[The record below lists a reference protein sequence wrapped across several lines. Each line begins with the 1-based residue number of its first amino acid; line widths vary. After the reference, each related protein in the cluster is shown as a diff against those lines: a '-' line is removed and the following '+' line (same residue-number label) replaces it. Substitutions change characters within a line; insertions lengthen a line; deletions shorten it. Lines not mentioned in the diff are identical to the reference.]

1 MTPILAAAV
10 LVELFTSEGCSSCPP
25 ADAVLARLHR
35 EQPVPGVQLIVLSE
49 HVDYWNSLGWK
60 DPFSAALFSDRQG
73 QYSGHIYTPQAVVDG
88 RADVLGS
95 DERAIVR
102 AVAAAGREPHGTLR
116 LTATPSG
123 VRIAVTGLSGHSD
136 AEVMVAVVED
146 GLVSRVERGENAGRT
161 LAHTAVVRAL
171 QRGGTIPAAADRWT
185 NEVPVSLDGSWRR
198 PRVVCFR
205 PGRALPADSRRGRPR
220 GRTRR
225 RCRRARSAR
234 RRRSGSWCEEGSCS
248 LTRARAVPVSETL
261 FEPRDS
267 RDLHGCVCALSHNCA
282 RDL

>member
-25 ADAVLARLHR
+25 AEGVVARLHR

-49 HVDYWNSLGWK
+49 HVDYWNSLGWE
-60 DPFSAALFSDRQG
+60 DRFSAAFCSDRQG

-102 AVAAAGREPHGTLR
+102 AVTAAGREPHGTLR

-146 GLVSRVERGENAGRT
+146 GLVSRVERGENAGRA
-161 LAHTAVVRAL
+161 LAHTAVDLAL
-171 QRGGTIPAAADRWT
+171 QRGGLMPLATAP
-185 NEVPVSLDGSWRR
+185 
-198 PRVVCFR
+198 
-205 PGRALPADSRRGRPR
+205 
-220 GRTRR
+220 
-225 RCRRARSAR
+225 
-234 RRRSGSWCEEGSCS
+234 
-248 LTRARAVPVSETL
+248 
-261 FEPRDS
+261 
-267 RDLHGCVCALSHNCA
+267 
-282 RDL
+282 

>member
-198 PRVVCFR
+198 PRVVAFVQDAR
-205 PGRALPADSRRGRPR
+205 SRRILVAGVLEEERDGAAAERDQR
-220 GRTRR
+220 G
-225 RCRRARSAR
+225 ADDQA
-234 RRRSGSWCEEGSCS
+234 
-248 LTRARAVPVSETL
+248 
-261 FEPRDS
+261 
-267 RDLHGCVCALSHNCA
+267 HGAKKAHA
-282 RDL
+282 P

>member
-185 NEVPVSLDGSWRR
+185 NEVPVSLYGSWRR
-198 PRVVCFR
+198 PRVVAFVQDAR
-205 PGRALPADSRRGRPR
+205 SRRILAAGVLEEERDGAAAERDQR
-220 GRTRR
+220 G
-225 RCRRARSAR
+225 ADDQA
-234 RRRSGSWCEEGSCS
+234 
-248 LTRARAVPVSETL
+248 
-261 FEPRDS
+261 
-267 RDLHGCVCALSHNCA
+267 HGAKKAHA
-282 RDL
+282 P

>member
-102 AVAAAGREPHGTLR
+102 AVTAAGREPHGTLR

-136 AEVMVAVVED
+136 ADVMVAVVED
-146 GLVSRVERGENAGRT
+146 GLVSKVERGENAGRT

-171 QRGGTIPAAADRWT
+171 QRVGTVASGAAQWSA
-185 NEVPVSLDGSWRR
+185 EVPVPSNDSWKE
-198 PRVVCFR
+198 PRVVAFVQ
-205 PGRALPADSRRGRPR
+205 DV
-220 GRTRR
+220 RTRR
-225 RCRRARSAR
+225 VLAAGALKKEGDGGAPERDERAADDQAH
-234 RRRSGSWCEEGSCS
+234 G
-248 LTRARAVPVSETL
+248 AKDAH
-261 FEPRDS
+261 PR
-267 RDLHGCVCALSHNCA
+267 
-282 RDL
+282 

>member
-102 AVAAAGREPHGTLR
+102 AVTAAGREPHGTLR

-198 PRVVCFR
+198 PRVVAFVQDAR
-205 PGRALPADSRRGRPR
+205 SRRILAAGVLEEERYGAAAERDQR
-220 GRTRR
+220 G
-225 RCRRARSAR
+225 ADDQA
-234 RRRSGSWCEEGSCS
+234 
-248 LTRARAVPVSETL
+248 
-261 FEPRDS
+261 
-267 RDLHGCVCALSHNCA
+267 HGAKNTHA
-282 RDL
+282 P